1 MSPNLHSLIDRA
13 RKYLQQIPD
22 SIEGQQGHNALFR
35 AAAILTHGFALSD
48 DDAYT
53 LLQEYNLTK
62 CAPNWSEKEL
72 QRKIREAGKRS
83 HIKPRG
89 YLAGGDNK
97 YQPDFKSRPQI
108 LATPSRV
115 TATIKDFPE
124 LKEAPEIKPN
134 IDLTF
139 THFLEACFLTDEKIQ
154 IETPEGLGK
163 DQKGRPINK
172 GIVKTAFEWNEVIGY
187 ERSLEG
193 GPAGAYVRI
202 NPVTD
207 GEGKDT
213 SILHHRH
220 VLLEWDKDSK
230 VEQLERIIRSQLPVS
245 AIVDSGGKSVHAWVK
260 VDAKDREE
268 YDARVSVVYD
278 LFKDCPPDRQNKNP
292 SRFTRLPFALRG
304 NQEQSLIDINCGLGT
319 WDEWVE
325 WKGLQ
330 DKVAEEAQASKDGPQ
345 SFDFK
350 RMIDFKKDEDPT
362 TVLGNRYL
370 CRGGTCLIVSQTGV
384 GKSALVAHAAVN
396 LALGRDF
403 FGIKSKQ
410 GRLKSL
416 IIQSENDEGDCSE
429 AIIGTLENLGITKDS
444 QEIDILAE
452 RVFYY
457 REAIKTGEAFGQL
470 LKTLIEKH
478 QPDCLWIDPILGFSG
493 VDLSDQEACSHFLRH
508 IIQPVLGNTILF
520 SVHHTTKPGKAA
532 DGPISLHDLAYAG
545 AGSAE
550 LSNWHRS
557 IMVLQK
563 DPTPE
568 GQDEQPFY
576 TLRLAKRGGRAG
588 VKDKAGNYITA
599 IPLRHSKTAGR
610 IAWELRDTDSSP
622 AKGLP
627 RRQEWR

>member
-1 MSPNLHSLIDRA
+1 MSLPNSVDAESALLGVLIRELKPLPDELQPSDFFEAKHQDIATAMLRCYEDVNEKTVSNTLRKMKSPVNDWFVSQMTSAAPMVEHSALWIESIVRTSKL
-13 RKYLQQIPD
+13 RKLSGSLAKAVEAANDPNAD
-22 SIEGQQGHNALFR
+22 IEGIIDYASSVLG
-35 AAAILTHGFALSD
+35 AI
-48 DDAYT
+48 
-53 LLQEYNLTK
+53 EPPK
-62 CAPNWSEKEL
+62 
-72 QRKIREAGKRS
+72 
-83 HIKPRG
+83 
-89 YLAGGDNK
+89 
-97 YQPDFKSRPQI
+97 
-108 LATPSRV
+108 AT
-115 TATIKDFPE
+115 A
-124 LKEAPEIKPN
+124 
-134 IDLTF
+134 
-139 THFLEACFLTDEKIQ
+139 
-154 IETPEGLGK
+154 
-163 DQKGRPINK
+163 
-172 GIVKTAFEWNEVIGY
+172 
-187 ERSLEG
+187 
-193 GPAGAYVRI
+193 
-202 NPVTD
+202 
-207 GEGKDT
+207 
-213 SILHHRH
+213 
-220 VLLEWDKDSK
+220 
-230 VEQLERIIRSQLPVS
+230 
-245 AIVDSGGKSVHAWVK
+245 
-260 VDAKDREE
+260 
-268 YDARVSVVYD
+268 
-278 LFKDCPPDRQNKNP
+278 
-292 SRFTRLPFALRG
+292 
-304 NQEQSLIDINCGLGT
+304 
-319 WDEWVE
+319 
-325 WKGLQ
+325 
-330 DKVAEEAQASKDGPQ
+330 KDGPQ

-350 RMIDFKKDEDPT
+350 RMVDFKKDEDPT

-403 FGIKSKQ
+403 FGIKSKP

-610 IAWELRDTDSSP
+610 IAWELRDSDSSP